1 MDYKSNIL
9 VNIHSLKNYLSKYYK
24 VDLNKINFI
33 KSKDGMERVL
43 IDKMK
48 EDSMNLHTTENLFGF
63 KVERTMNVKMF
74 KHFDN
79 TIINFDGN
87 CELDGQ
93 CIQSYFQ
100 ENKIKENDYTFF
112 VVAKQTQYKF
122 IRIDV
127 IMTDVFNHF
136 IKNEN
141 NNIEL
146 NIANY
151 DRDVINLNQ
160 LYFGNISMTST
171 LN

>member
-1 MDYKSNIL
+1 MDYKSNII

-74 KHFDN
+74 EHFDN

-93 CIQSYFQ
+93 YIQSYFQ

-151 DRDVINLNQ
+151 DRDIINLNQ